1 MINTQT
7 SAKTILV
14 IGATGNIGRAL
25 LTELAE
31 HGEVRVRAVTRNA
44 TFAGLP
50 EGVEQFQADLQHADS
65 LRSAVEGA
73 TALFLVSRVGD
84 DASIL
89 SAAQRAGVEHVVLVS
104 SITVQT
110 HPHLGPAQENAAVE
124 LRS

>member
-14 IGATGNIGRAL
+14 TGATGNIGRAL

-31 HGEVRVRAVTRNA
+31 HGEVRVRAATRNA

-50 EGVEQFQADLQHADS
+50 EEIEPFQADLQHADS

-73 TALFLVSRVGD
+73 TALLAP
-84 DASIL
+84 DA
-89 SAAQRAGVEHVVLVS
+89 R
-104 SITVQT
+104 
-110 HPHLGPAQENAAVE
+110 N
-124 LRS
+124 